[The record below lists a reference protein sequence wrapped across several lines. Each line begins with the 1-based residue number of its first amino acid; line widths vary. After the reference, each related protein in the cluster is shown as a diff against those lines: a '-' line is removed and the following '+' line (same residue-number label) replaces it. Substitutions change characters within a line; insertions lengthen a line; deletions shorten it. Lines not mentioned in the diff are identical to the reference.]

1 MSISRCPL
9 FDCRSKCLLVSLL
22 VCLNGCFGNYVS
34 VKSFIY
40 TTLYLDEYLDDYSVC
55 RPFIPLRRYSVKD
68 SGIRLN
74 RYLFCDS
81 RSCPNNQSCR
91 NIQQGKTLPSR
102 CPLTVRSSPFRRA
115 FFRRPNG
122 CNIAAGT
129 APPSEAVSG
138 NSENFRQRFSG
149 ADFSHRQMGASC
161 VFVRQPSVCPTKT
174 LALRGRAFSRVE
186 RLLTRNYGY
195 QPKTDRQDRKE
206 APNAES

>member
-1 MSISRCPL
+1 MSISRYPL

-34 VKSFIY
+34 VKLFIY
-40 TTLYLDEYLDDYSVC
+40 TTDYLDDYSVC

-102 CPLTVRSSPFRRA
+102 CPPLSAPVRSA
-115 FFRRPNG
+115 GFFFVPDG

-161 VFVRQPSVCPTKT
+161 VFVRQPSVCPTNT

>member
-34 VKSFIY
+34 VKLFIY
-40 TTLYLDEYLDDYSVC
+40 TTDYLDDYSVC

-91 NIQQGKTLPSR
+91 NIQQGKTLRFR
-102 CPLTVRSSPFRRA
+102 CPLQSAPVRTDG
-115 FFRRPNG
+115 FFLPRNG
-122 CNIAAGT
+122 CNIAPGT
-129 APPSEAVSG
+129 DPAMPD
-138 NSENFRQRFSG
+138 NSELYLCMPKSFSAYERCSLCEAG
-149 ADFSHRQMGASC
+149 WR
-161 VFVRQPSVCPTKT
+161 
-174 LALRGRAFSRVE
+174 SRVTP
-186 RLLTRNYGY
+186 LKL
-195 QPKTDRQDRKE
+195 PD
-206 APNAES
+206 